1 MKNLKLYRIVHAVQ
15 KHAVLIALVLLIPLV
30 YSVIVSGYFYTFD
43 NDELAN
49 VQIVYHMAHG
59 KFPYL
64 SFFTT
69 YTPLL
74 HWLLAPV
81 FYFLG
86 FTFHAIYG
94 SRVVMIVLFGIRV
107 IATGSI
113 VSLLFGQWV
122 ALSFVLL
129 FLLDPFTVFN
139 GMQIRPDNLMM
150 TLYSLGLLLLLSSV
164 LKKRMAGIAIAGGL
178 IGLALLAMIKIVPGI
193 FMLILFFFWRSA
205 RQSDWKTFRVFL
217 VGFLTPL
224 VLFSLYFLFQHALV
238 EMFTHVVLYAKAHI
252 DAVLNPALL
261 GIFYWP
267 DNGYI
272 YGFMGR
278 PPSWWYAWILPIFA
292 FPSALKAVT
301 SYSTK
306 GEKNNKD
313 FILGFLGAS
322 LFAHYLSML
331 VIRSVYTQYY
341 VSLSWLYVL
350 FFILTIRDVLMIQFE
365 NPWMK
370 KTLIFFLVVLFSI
383 LYSSSIKGNVYR
395 ASEFS
400 ARELEKKITSRWLL
414 LPPEAPVF
422 LDYLFR
428 PMAYPIPYG
437 FFYGEIPDRALTKMP
452 EITGELARQQLPR
465 LVIGQYAFQFLP
477 SNVQSYI
484 HAHYDQL
491 KEDIDIWVRKN

>member
-1 MKNLKLYRIVHAVQ
+1 MKNMMLHNIVQNFQ
-15 KHAVLIALVLLIPLV
+15 KHAVWMVMILLIPLV
-30 YSVIVSGYFYTFD
+30 YSVLVSGYLYTFD

-69 YTPLL
+69 YTPVL
-74 HWLLAPV
+74 HWVLAPV

-86 FTFHAIYG
+86 FTLQAIHG
-94 SRVVMIVLFGIRV
+94 SRVVMIILFGIRV
-107 IATGSI
+107 IASGAI
-113 VSLLFGQWV
+113 VSLLLGQWV
-122 ALSFVLL
+122 ALLFVVL

-139 GMQIRPDNLMM
+139 GMQVRPDNLMM
-150 TLYSLGLLLLLSSV
+150 TLYVVGLFLLLLSV
-164 LKKRMAGIAIAGGL
+164 MKKRKAGIAMAGAC
-178 IGLALLAMIKIVPGI
+178 IGLALLAMIKIIPGI
-193 FMLILFFFWRSA
+193 LMLIIFLFWRSA
-205 RQSDWKTFRVFL
+205 RQRDFRPFRVFL
-217 VGFLTPL
+217 IGFLTPII
-224 VLFSLYFLFQHALV
+224 LFSLYFLSQNAFAD
-238 EMFTHVVLYAKAHI
+238 MFTHVVLYAKAHI

-292 FPSALKAVT
+292 FPGALKAVT

-350 FFILTIRDVLMIQFE
+350 FFILTFRDVLMIQFE

-370 KTLIFFLVVLFSI
+370 KSLIFFFVMLLGI
-383 LYSSSIKGNVYR
+383 LYSSSIKGNLYR
-395 ASEFS
+395 ASAFN

-414 LPPEAPVF
+414 LPPETPVF

-428 PMAYPIPYG
+428 PLAYPIPYG
-437 FFYGEIPDRALTKMP
+437 FFYGEIPGKALTKMP
-452 EITGELARQQLPR
+452 EMLGELARLQLPR

-477 SNVQSYI
+477 SHVQSYI

-491 KEDIDIWVRKN
+491 KEDVDIWVRK